1 MKKKVFPVTLA
12 TLIVPASYCEPTLK
26 KLHEKPR
33 SHPYMLGGEMDRQLQ
48 EYVKSLRES
57 KTVVNSS
64 IVASAAEGM
73 VKSCDRKAMVDI
85 LSAPSSGLRIS

>member
-1 MKKKVFPVTLA
+1 
-12 TLIVPASYCEPTLK
+12 
-26 KLHEKPR
+26 
-33 SHPYMLGGEMDRQLQ
+33 MLGEEMDRQLQ

-73 VKSCDRKAMVDI
+73 VKSRNRKAMVDI